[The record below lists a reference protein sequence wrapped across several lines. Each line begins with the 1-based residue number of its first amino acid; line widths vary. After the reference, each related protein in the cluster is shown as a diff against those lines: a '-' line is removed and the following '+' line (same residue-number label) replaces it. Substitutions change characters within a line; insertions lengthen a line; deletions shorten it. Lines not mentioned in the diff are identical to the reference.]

1 MGDPTF
7 LILLAAIV
15 LMMWWMSR
23 RNKKQRAAAESFR
36 DSLTVGQEV
45 MTGSGLF
52 GVISD
57 VDGDRITL
65 VSGPADSTSVWLRAA
80 IAKLVDPPVEEDAF
94 EEVEVPDDASE
105 LDSAD
110 VVTDEAVV
118 TDVAES
124 EDAPVIEVDEVVV
137 DDGES
142 AETAPEGDDESEDKK
157 NPYE

>member
-23 RNKKQRAAAESFR
+23 RNKKQREAAESFR
-36 DSLTVGQEV
+36 DSLDIGQEV

-52 GVISD
+52 GVISE

-65 VSGPADSTSVWLRAA
+65 VSGPAESTSVWLRAA
-80 IAKLVDPPVEEDAF
+80 IAKLVDPPVEEEALVD
-94 EEVEVPDDASE
+94 VEVPDDASE
-105 LDSAD
+105 LDGAES
-110 VVTDEAVV
+110 VTDEATDDLV
-118 TDVAES
+118 TDEGAADDV
-124 EDAPVIEVDEVVV
+124 VIEEAGSDDAELGVP
-137 DDGES
+137 DDGDVE
-142 AETAPEGDDESEDKK
+142 PEDRK